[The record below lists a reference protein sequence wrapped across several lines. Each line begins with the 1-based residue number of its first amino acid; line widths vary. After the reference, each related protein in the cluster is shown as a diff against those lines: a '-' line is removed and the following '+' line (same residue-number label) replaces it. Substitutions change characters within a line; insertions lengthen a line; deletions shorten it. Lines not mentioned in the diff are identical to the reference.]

1 MRTERK
7 MDEIMRR
14 ELIEWLSNSN
24 LRYTTNGNKTSIFVL
39 FHGGT
44 YVRVTDF
51 NSKTG
56 KFYVKDDGII
66 KWMSPFELTDLL
78 RNYGKVDEAIDKYV
92 DFVTNYENK
101 KEN

>member
-1 MRTERK
+1 

-14 ELIEWLSNSN
+14 ELIKWLSKSN
-24 LRYTTNGNKTSIFVL
+24 LNYTTNGNKTSIFVL

-56 KFYVKDDGII
+56 KFYVKDDGLI

-78 RNYGKVDEAIDKYV
+78 RKYGKVDEAIDKYIEIV
-92 DFVTNYENK
+92 KNHENK

>member
-1 MRTERK
+1 

-14 ELIEWLSNSN
+14 ELIKWLSKSN
-24 LRYTTNGNKTSIFVL
+24 LNYTTNDNKTSIFVL

-56 KFYVKDDGII
+56 KFYVKDDGLI

-78 RNYGKVDEAIDKYV
+78 RKYGKVDEAIDKYIEIV
-92 DFVTNYENK
+92 KNHENK

>member
-1 MRTERK
+1 

-14 ELIEWLSNSN
+14 ELIKWLSNSN
-24 LRYTTNGNKTSIFVL
+24 LRYTTNYNKTSIFVL

-56 KFYVKDDGII
+56 KFYIKDNGLI
-66 KWMSPFELTDLL
+66 KRMSPFELTDLL
-78 RNYGKVDEAIDKYV
+78 RKYGKVDEAIDKYIN
-92 DFVTNYENK
+92 FVTNYESK